1 MLGIPL
7 ETLFG
12 RDLSLHGLQLP
23 LRFPEL
29 LHGLEDLGKVAS
41 VHEELVAAE
50 LLCLVQGDPL
60 RGARLAVSWGGSI

>member
-7 ETLFG
+7 EALLG
-12 RDLSLHGLQLP
+12 RDFPLHSLQLP

-29 LHGLEDLGKVAS
+29 LHGLEDLGKVAR

-50 LLCLVQGDPL
+50 LLCLV
-60 RGARLAVSWGGSI
+60 